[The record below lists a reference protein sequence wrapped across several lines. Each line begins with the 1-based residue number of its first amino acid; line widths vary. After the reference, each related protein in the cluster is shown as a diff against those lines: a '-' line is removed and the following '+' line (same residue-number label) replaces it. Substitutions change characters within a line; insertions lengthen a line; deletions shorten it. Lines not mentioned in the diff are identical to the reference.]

1 MDDDVYQNRQDPAVT
16 VGLRLETGELA
27 LVWTTTPWTLPANL
41 GIMVGPDIDYVV
53 VESDVTGTPE
63 RYVLG
68 EARLARLREGPL
80 PGRRRPAASTSSSGS
95 RAPTCWAASSSR
107 RSTTTWGTPR
117 RTTSSRP
124 SSSPPRTAP
133 GWSTRAG
140 AFGEEDKIVTDAAGI
155 EPVVPVGPDGR
166 FTYPV
171 TDYEGLLV
179 FDANLPIID
188 HLKART
194 RGEGDHGAVTAGTVL
209 LRRETYDHAYP
220 HCWRCREPLIYMA
233 VSSWFV
239 EVTKIKERMLELN
252 EGISWT
258 PDHIKHGQFGK
269 WLENARDWSITR
281 NRFWGSPFPVWKS
294 DNPHVPA
301 DRRLR
306 LVRGARA

>member
-1 MDDDVYQNRQDPAVT
+1 MPPFDYYLGHPKAHHVFPAEFVT
-16 VGLRLETGELA
+16 TEDGTGLVHT
-27 LVWTTTPWTLPANL
+27 
-41 GIMVGPDIDYVV
+41 
-53 VESDVTGTPE
+53 
-63 RYVLG
+63 
-68 EARLARLREGPL
+68 
-80 PGRRRPAASTSSSGS
+80 
-95 RAPTCWAASSSR
+95 
-107 RSTTTWGTPR
+107 
-117 RTTSSRP
+117 
-124 SSSPPRTAP
+124 
-133 GWSTRAG
+133 AG

-239 EVTKIKERMLELN
+239 EVTKIKQRMLELN

-281 NRFWGSPFPVWKS
+281 NRFWGSPVPVWKS
-294 DNPHVPA
+294 DNPQYPRIDVYGSFEELER
-301 DRRLR
+301 DFGVRRSPTCTGR
-306 LVRGARA
+306 TSTG